1 MILLFATGMVFTSC
15 DTPADKVENAEN
27 KVISAEEDLAD
38 ARQDYQ
44 IYLADIE
51 LFRKESAEKI
61 AANNRQ
67 IAEYKSNVAGN
78 RSEAEIENSKKVGE
92 LEKKNI
98 DLKGSVYWKT
108 MFLDLFYK
116 TQEWLKVYHQRSH
129 TESFHSSFKRK
140 NRPLMKFNG
149 FSKLVQLTAR
159 IIIHNLRKQNYYSR
173 LVI

>member
-1 MILLFATGMVFTSC
+1 MKNMIWASMILLFATGMVFTSC

-61 AANNRQ
+61 AANNKQ

-98 DLKGSVYWKT
+98 DLKLR
-108 MFLDLFYK
+108 LDAYK
-116 TQEWLKVYHQRSH
+116 EDKRSKDH
-129 TESFHSSFKRK
+129 WESFKEEFNNDMDQIRNELRVITIK
-140 NRPLMKFNG
+140 NN
-149 FSKLVQLTAR
+149 
-159 IIIHNLRKQNYYSR
+159 
-173 LVI
+173 